1 MPPPVASPRRIPRP
15 RQKRCKRVMAR
26 PRKQVEQKRTRVI
39 AFRVTDDEYAS
50 IERRAHKADIDIGDF
65 VRHAALRKRI
75 TKPQTAPAN
84 FEAVDQLRRIGV
96 NFNQIA
102 RALNSGGGGL
112 PSSFH
117 ALCERVEALLGT
129 LFAEYLGRGSAHR

>member
-1 MPPPVASPRRIPRP
+1 
-15 RQKRCKRVMAR
+15 MAR

-84 FEAVDQLRRIGV
+84 FEAVNQLRRIGV

-102 RALNSGGGGL
+102 RALNSGGGSL